1 MCSVDPDELTEM
13 TRATGLMDISGGD
26 VLCRKCG
33 TGTAEVVLRV
43 RDAYCRECFLAYFVH
58 KFRSTI
64 GKSKQIRHGDKVLVA
79 TSGGPSSVAMVHLI
93 RQGLNETSH
102 KQLRFVPAFL
112 YVDESCLSENPSS
125 GHEYIKKVCEEVT
138 ALKFD
143 CYVTSIEQ
151 IMSAQVKPPV
161 LFTKEWNE
169 EHLLKSQSLEESA
182 KDLLISC
189 KSLSAKEDLAEQ
201 LRRDLILQ
209 AAEALGYEKVF
220 LGDNATSLSVAI
232 LGNVAIGRGSQLPGR
247 VHFKSVHRGIEMYR
261 PMREILQN
269 EIQHYVKIHSLLT
282 VQAPSFQTKGQSIT
296 SCTEDFVMGLQ
307 KDFPATIPTI
317 FRTGDKL
324 MSSSSEQSRR
334 TTPEPVVGVSSC
346 NEICVLCG
354 SDLDTEQGEA
364 SAVHAILVSQDLSKR
379 KVEGGSKDGN
389 ETTNIV
395 VSNSPTMNGCCGS
408 NGSAELPENSC
419 ACNDRGGSCGSGGRD
434 SKREHVL
441 SQDQLECYLCYGCR
455 IIARELRDI
464 QQLPQKVLGLAAEQ
478 ERRKVM
484 REQIQDFL
492 L

>member
-13 TRATGLMDISGGD
+13 TRATGQLDISGGD

-43 RDAYCRECFLAYFVH
+43 KDAYCRECFLAYFVH

-79 TSGGPSSVAMVHLI
+79 TSGGASSAAMLHLI

-102 KQLRFVPAFL
+102 KQLRFEPAFL

-125 GHEYIKKVCEEVT
+125 GQEYIKKVCGEVT
-138 ALKFD
+138 SLNFD

-151 IMSAQVKPPV
+151 IMSTQVMSPV
-161 LFTKEWNE
+161 LFTEEWNE
-169 EHLLKSQSLEESA
+169 ETLPKIKSQEEST
-182 KDLLISC
+182 KDLLMSC
-189 KSLSAKEDLAEQ
+189 KSPSAKEDLAEQ
-201 LRRDLILQ
+201 LRQDLILQ
-209 AAEALGYEKVF
+209 AAKALGYQKVF
-220 LGDNATSLSVAI
+220 LGDNATSLSIAI

-247 VHFKSVHRGIEMYR
+247 VHFKSVHQGIEIYR

-269 EIQHYVKIHSLLT
+269 EIQYYVQIHSLSA
-282 VQAPSFQTKGQSIT
+282 VEVPGFHTKSPSIT
-296 SCTEDFVMGLQ
+296 SCTEDFVKSLQ
-307 KDFPATIPTI
+307 RDFPATIPTI

-324 MSSSSEQSRR
+324 VSSSSEQSRR
-334 TTPEPVVGVSSC
+334 TTPEPVNGAGSC
-346 NEICVLCG
+346 SELCVLCG
-354 SDLDTEQGEA
+354 SDLDTVQGEA
-364 SAVHAILVSQDLSKR
+364 SAVHAILVSQDLSQR
-379 KVEGGSKDGN
+379 KVVGDSKDGN
-389 ETTNIV
+389 EKL
-395 VSNSPTMNGCCGS
+395 SNAVYAKSTMNGSCESS
-408 NGSAELPENSC
+408 NNAELAEKSC
-419 ACNDRGGSCGSGGRD
+419 ACNQGGGCGSGGKD

-441 SQDQLECYLCYGCR
+441 SQDQLEGYLCYGCR

-464 QQLPQKVLGLAAEQ
+464 QLLPMKVLGTAAEQ
-478 ERRKVM
+478 ERRKLM